1 MADSPDFNRT
11 NNPIAAAPAV
21 KVIDSRRM
29 AVLFSVMLVT
39 ASGNTAMQSILPT
52 IGTQLKI
59 PDFWV
64 SMAFSWSALLWVY
77 TAPKW
82 ARLSDHRG
90 RKALMR
96 LGMFGFTSSFALA
109 GVALYFGLNQYYSAL
124 WTFILFALFRSL
136 YGGLGSAAPPA
147 VQAYVA
153 ARTARADRTKALSLI
168 SSSFGLGTI
177 VGPAVA
183 PLLVIPFL
191 GLSSPMFAF
200 AVIGVLVMVALAL
213 MLPNDN
219 PGYRARGI
227 VTSEPYSSAP
237 AANALKTESDDDGG
251 DAHGSQNDEDG
262 DDDADTI
269 APPLR
274 WGDARIKPWLIAGMI
289 GGNAQAIILGVIG
302 FLVLDRL
309 HLRADPSNGIRM
321 TGLVLMSGAA
331 STLLAQ
337 WGLIPLLQMG
347 PRASVLWGMF
357 LSAIGCLTLG
367 LSHDLYGIIIGFAIA
382 SLGFGL
388 FRPGFT
394 AGASLAVKRS
404 EQNGIAGIVASVNGS
419 AYIVSPAIGVLLHGY
434 YGPLPF
440 WIAVTACVFI
450 LGWGYKTLTYDEKTT
465 AVAK

>member
-1 MADSPDFNRT
+1 MADSPDYDPLDRT
-11 NNPIAAAPAV
+11 VASSPDAQP
-21 KVIDSRRM
+21 IDSGRM

-52 IGTQLKI
+52 IGTQLDI

-64 SMAFSWSALLWVY
+64 SAAFSWSALLWVY

-82 ARLSDHRG
+82 ARQSDHRG

-96 LGMFGFTSSFALA
+96 LGMIGFTTSFALA
-109 GVALYFGLNQYYSAL
+109 GLALFLGLLGWYSAL
-124 WTFILFALFRSL
+124 WTFVLFALFRSL

-177 VGPAVA
+177 VGPAIA
-183 PLLVIPFL
+183 PLLIIPFL

-200 AVIGVLVMVALAL
+200 AAIGILVMVALAL
-213 MLPNDN
+213 KLPNDN
-219 PGYRARGI
+219 PGYQARGV

-237 AANALKTESDDDGG
+237 SSNSLKD
-251 DAHGSQNDEDG
+251 DEDG
-262 DDDADTI
+262 EDDPGGL
-269 APPLR
+269 APQLR
-274 WGDARIKPWLIAGMI
+274 WGDERIKPWLVTGIL
-289 GGNAQAIILGVIG
+289 GGNAHALILGVVG

-309 HLRADPSNGIRM
+309 GLRGDPELGIQM
-321 TGLVLMSGAA
+321 TGIVLMSGAA
-331 STLLAQ
+331 ATLLAQ

-347 PRASVLWGMF
+347 PRTSILWGMV
-357 LSAIGCLTLG
+357 LGACGCLLIG
-367 LSHDLYGIIIGFAIA
+367 FSHDLHGIIIGFAVA

-404 EQNGIAGIVASVNGS
+404 EQNGVAGIVASVNGM
-419 AYIVSPAIGVLLHGY
+419 AFIVSPAIGVLLY
-434 YGPLPF
+434 TYAGPLPF
-440 WIAVTACVFI
+440 WLGTGICVF
-450 LGWGYKTLTYDEKTT
+450 LFAWGLKTLKLDER
-465 AVAK
+465 AESDR

>member
-1 MADSPDFNRT
+1 MADSPDLEPLNRKLSY
-11 NNPIAAAPAV
+11 PDAKP
-21 KVIDSRRM
+21 IDSTRM

-52 IGTQLKI
+52 IGTQLNI

-64 SMAFSWSALLWVY
+64 SAAFSWSALLWVY

-82 ARLSDHRG
+82 ARQSDHRG

-96 LGMFGFTSSFALA
+96 LGMIGFTTSFALA
-109 GVALYFGLNQYYSAL
+109 GLALFLGLLGWYSAL
-124 WTFILFALFRSL
+124 WTFILFAFFRSL

-177 VGPAVA
+177 VGPAIA
-183 PLLVIPFL
+183 PLLIIPAL

-200 AVIGVLVMVALAL
+200 AAIGILVMIALAL
-213 MLPNDN
+213 KLPNDN
-219 PGYRARGI
+219 PGYQARGV

-237 AANALKTESDDDGG
+237 SSSSLKEEDDSGEEESL
-251 DAHGSQNDEDG
+251 
-262 DDDADTI
+262 
-269 APPLR
+269 PPRLR
-274 WGDARIKPWLIAGMI
+274 WGDERVKPWLVTGIL
-289 GGNAQAIILGVIG
+289 GGNAHALILGVIG

-309 HLRADPSNGIRM
+309 NLRGDPEMGIQM
-321 TGLVLMSGAA
+321 TGIVLMSGAA
-331 STLLAQ
+331 ATLLAQ

-347 PRASVLWGMF
+347 PRSSILWGMV
-357 LSAIGCLTLG
+357 LGAGGCLLIG
-367 LSHDLYGIIIGFAIA
+367 FSHDLHGIIIGFAVA

-404 EQNGIAGIVASVNGS
+404 EQNGVAGIVASVNGM
-419 AYIVSPAIGVLLHGY
+419 AFIASPAFGVLLY
-434 YGPLPF
+434 TYAGPLPF
-440 WIAVTACVFI
+440 WLATGICIF
-450 LGWGYKTLTYDEKTT
+450 LFGWGFKTLKLDDRIMTDN
-465 AVAK
+465 

>member
-1 MADSPDFNRT
+1 MADSPNIEPLHRKISSVPDAK
-11 NNPIAAAPAV
+11 PIDAT
-21 KVIDSRRM
+21 RM

-52 IGTQLKI
+52 IGTQLDI

-64 SMAFSWSALLWVY
+64 SAAFSWSALLWVY

-82 ARLSDHRG
+82 ARQSDHRG

-96 LGMFGFTSSFALA
+96 LGMIGFTTSFALA
-109 GVALYFGLNQYYSAL
+109 GLALFLGLLGWYSAI
-124 WTFILFALFRSL
+124 WTFVLFAFFRSL

-153 ARTARADRTKALSLI
+153 SRTARADRTKALSLI
-168 SSSFGLGTI
+168 ASSFGLGTI

-183 PLLVIPFL
+183 PLLIIPVL

-213 MLPNDN
+213 KLPNDT
-219 PGYRARGI
+219 PGYDARGV

-237 AANALKTESDDDGG
+237 SSNSLKDDEEEGDGEEETG
-251 DAHGSQNDEDG
+251 M
-262 DDDADTI
+262 
-269 APPLR
+269 PPRLR
-274 WGDARIKPWLIAGMI
+274 WGDDRIKPWLITGI
-289 GGNAQAIILGVIG
+289 LGGNAHALILGVIG

-309 HLRADPSNGIRM
+309 GLRGDPEMGIKM
-321 TGLVLMSGAA
+321 TGLVLMSGAVA
-331 STLLAQ
+331 TLLAQ

-347 PRASVLWGMF
+347 PRISILWGMI
-357 LSAIGCLTLG
+357 LGALGCLIIG
-367 LSHDLYGIIIGFAIA
+367 LSHDLYGIIIGFAVA

-394 AGASLAVKRS
+394 AGASLAVRRS
-404 EQNGIAGIVASVNGS
+404 EQNGVAGIVASVNGM
-419 AYIVSPAIGVLLHGY
+419 AFIASPALGVLLY
-434 YGPLPF
+434 TYAGPLPF
-440 WIAVTACVFI
+440 WLAIIVCVF
-450 LGWGYKTLTYDEKTT
+450 LFGWGFKALELDNRIISDN
-465 AVAK
+465 

>member
-1 MADSPDFNRT
+1 MADSPDFEPVVREVSSFPDAQ
-11 NNPIAAAPAV
+11 PI
-21 KVIDSRRM
+21 DNTRM

-52 IGTQLKI
+52 IGTQLGI

-64 SMAFSWSALLWVY
+64 SAAFSWSALLWVY

-82 ARLSDHRG
+82 ARQSDHRG

-96 LGMFGFTSSFALA
+96 LGMIGFTTSFALA
-109 GVALYFGLNQYYSAL
+109 GLALFLGLLGWYSAL
-124 WTFILFALFRSL
+124 WTFVLFALFRSL

-153 ARTARADRTKALSLI
+153 ARTARADRTKALALI

-177 VGPAVA
+177 VGPAIA
-183 PLLVIPFL
+183 PLLIIPFL

-200 AVIGVLVMVALAL
+200 AAIGILVMVALAL
-213 MLPNDN
+213 KLPNDN
-219 PGYRARGI
+219 PGYQARGV

-237 AANALKTESDDDGG
+237 SSNSLKEEDD
-251 DAHGSQNDEDG
+251 NDDE
-262 DDDADTI
+262 TVL
-269 APPLR
+269 PPQLR
-274 WGDARIKPWLIAGMI
+274 WGDPRIKPWLVTGIL
-289 GGNAQAIILGVIG
+289 GGNAQALILGVIG

-309 HLRADPSNGIRM
+309 GLRGDPEMGIQM
-321 TGLVLMSGAA
+321 TGIVLMSGAA
-331 STLLAQ
+331 ATLLAQ

-347 PRASVLWGMF
+347 PRTSILWGMI
-357 LSAIGCLTLG
+357 LGAGGCLLIG
-367 LSHDLYGIIIGFAIA
+367 FSHDLHGIIIGFAVA

-404 EQNGIAGIVASVNGS
+404 EQNGVAGIVASVNGM
-419 AYIVSPAIGVLLHGY
+419 AFIVSPAIGVLLY
-434 YGPLPF
+434 TYAGPLPF
-440 WIAVTACVFI
+440 WLGTGICVF
-450 LGWGYKTLTYDEKTT
+450 LFAWGFQTLKLDER
-465 AVAK
+465 ADSDR

>member
-1 MADSPDFNRT
+1 MADSPDFEPLAR
-11 NNPIAAAPAV
+11 
-21 KVIDSRRM
+21 KVSTFPDAQPIDSTRM

-52 IGTQLKI
+52 IGTQLDI

-64 SMAFSWSALLWVY
+64 SAAFSWSALLWVY

-82 ARLSDHRG
+82 ARQSDHRG

-96 LGMFGFTSSFALA
+96 LGMIGFTTSFALA
-109 GVALYFGLNQYYSAL
+109 GLALFLGLLGWYSAL

-153 ARTARADRTKALSLI
+153 ARTARADRTKALALI

-177 VGPAVA
+177 VGPAIA
-183 PLLVIPFL
+183 PLLIIPFL

-200 AVIGVLVMVALAL
+200 AVIGILVMIALAL
-213 MLPNDN
+213 KLPNDN
-219 PGYRARGI
+219 PGYQARGV

-237 AANALKTESDDDGG
+237 SSNSLKEE
-251 DAHGSQNDEDG
+251 DERSEDE
-262 DDDADTI
+262 ASL
-269 APPLR
+269 PPQLR
-274 WGDARIKPWLIAGMI
+274 WGDERIKPWLVTGIL
-289 GGNAQAIILGVIG
+289 GGNAHALILGVVG

-309 HLRADPSNGIRM
+309 GLRDDPQMGIQM
-321 TGLVLMSGAA
+321 TGIVLMSGAA
-331 STLLAQ
+331 ATLLAQ

-347 PRASVLWGMF
+347 PRSSILWGMV
-357 LSAIGCLTLG
+357 LGAGGCLFIG
-367 LSHDLYGIIIGFAIA
+367 FSHDLHGIIIGFALA

-404 EQNGIAGIVASVNGS
+404 EQNGVAGMVASVNGM
-419 AYIVSPAIGVLLHGY
+419 AFILSPAIGVLLY
-434 YGPLPF
+434 TYAGPLPF
-440 WIAVTACVFI
+440 WLATGICVFL
-450 LGWGYKTLTYDEKTT
+450 LGWGFKALTLDEEIDSER
-465 AVAK
+465 

>member
-1 MADSPDFNRT
+1 MADSPDFEPLARKISSF
-11 NNPIAAAPAV
+11 PDAQP
-21 KVIDSRRM
+21 IDSTRM

-52 IGTQLKI
+52 IGTQLDI

-64 SMAFSWSALLWVY
+64 SAAFSWSALLWVY

-82 ARLSDHRG
+82 ARQSDHRG

-96 LGMFGFTSSFALA
+96 LGMIGFTTSFALA
-109 GVALYFGLNQYYSAL
+109 GLALFLGLLGWYSAL
-124 WTFILFALFRSL
+124 WTFVLFALFRSL

-177 VGPAVA
+177 VGPAIA
-183 PLLVIPFL
+183 PLLIIPFL

-200 AVIGVLVMVALAL
+200 AAIGILVMIALAL
-213 MLPNDN
+213 KLPNDN
-219 PGYRARGI
+219 PGYRARGV

-237 AANALKTESDDDGG
+237 SANSLKEEDD
-251 DAHGSQNDEDG
+251 SNDDE
-262 DDDADTI
+262 AFL
-269 APPLR
+269 PPQLR
-274 WGDARIKPWLIAGMI
+274 WGDERIKPWLVTGIL
-289 GGNAQAIILGVIG
+289 GGNAHALILGVVG

-309 HLRADPSNGIRM
+309 GLRGDPQMGIQM
-321 TGLVLMSGAA
+321 TGIVLMSGAA
-331 STLLAQ
+331 ATLLAQ

-347 PRASVLWGMF
+347 PRSSILWGMV
-357 LSAIGCLTLG
+357 LGAGGCLLIG
-367 LSHDLYGIIIGFAIA
+367 FSHDLHGIIIGFAVA

-404 EQNGIAGIVASVNGS
+404 EQNGVAGIVASVNGM
-419 AYIVSPAIGVLLHGY
+419 AFILSPAIGVLLY
-434 YGPLPF
+434 TYAGPLPF
-440 WIAVTACVFI
+440 WLATSICVF
-450 LGWGYKTLTYDEKTT
+450 LFGWGFKTLKLDERIDSER
-465 AVAK
+465 

>member
-1 MADSPDFNRT
+1 MADSPDIEPLSRKDASI
-11 NNPIAAAPAV
+11 PGAKP
-21 KVIDSRRM
+21 IDSTRM

-52 IGTQLKI
+52 IGTQLDI

-64 SMAFSWSALLWVY
+64 SAAFSWSALLWVY

-82 ARLSDHRG
+82 ARQSDHRG

-96 LGMFGFTSSFALA
+96 LGMIGFTTSFALA
-109 GVALYFGLNQYYSAL
+109 GLALFLGLLGWYSAL
-124 WTFILFALFRSL
+124 WTFVLFAFFRSL

-168 SSSFGLGTI
+168 ASSFGLGTI

-183 PLLVIPFL
+183 PLLIIPAL

-200 AVIGVLVMVALAL
+200 AAIGVLVMVALAL
-213 MLPNDN
+213 KLPDDN
-219 PGYRARGI
+219 PGYAARGV

-237 AANALKTESDDDGG
+237 SSNSLKDNDDD
-251 DAHGSQNDEDG
+251 EEE
-262 DDDADTI
+262 TTL
-269 APPLR
+269 PPQLR
-274 WGDARIKPWLIAGMI
+274 WGDDRIKPWLITGI
-289 GGNAQAIILGVIG
+289 LGGNAHALILGVVG

-309 HLRADPSNGIRM
+309 GLRGDPEMGIRM
-321 TGLVLMSGAA
+321 TGLVLMAGAA
-331 STLLAQ
+331 ATLLAQ

-347 PRASVLWGMF
+347 PRISILWGMI
-357 LSAIGCLTLG
+357 LGGLGCLIIG
-367 LSHDLYGIIIGFAIA
+367 LSHDLYGIVIGFAVA

-404 EQNGIAGIVASVNGS
+404 EQNGVAGIVASVNGM
-419 AYIVSPAIGVLLHGY
+419 AFIASPALGVLLY
-434 YGPLPF
+434 TYAGPLPF
-440 WIAVTACVFI
+440 WLATTVCVF
-450 LGWGYKTLTYDEKTT
+450 LFGWGYKALELDDRTISES
-465 AVAK
+465 

>member
-1 MADSPDFNRT
+1 MADSPDIEPLNRKISSVPDAK
-11 NNPIAAAPAV
+11 PIDAT
-21 KVIDSRRM
+21 RM

-52 IGTQLKI
+52 IGTQLDI

-64 SMAFSWSALLWVY
+64 SAAFSWSALLWVY

-82 ARLSDHRG
+82 ARQSDHRG

-96 LGMFGFTSSFALA
+96 LGMIGFTTSFALA
-109 GVALYFGLNQYYSAL
+109 GLALFLGLLGWYSAI
-124 WTFILFALFRSL
+124 WTFVLFAFFRSL

-168 SSSFGLGTI
+168 ASSFGLGTI

-183 PLLVIPFL
+183 PLLIIPFL

-200 AVIGVLVMVALAL
+200 AAIGVLVMVALAL
-213 MLPNDN
+213 KLPDDN
-219 PGYRARGI
+219 PGYEARGV

-237 AANALKTESDDDGG
+237 SSDRLKDDEHDDDE
-251 DAHGSQNDEDG
+251 EDT
-262 DDDADTI
+262 DL
-269 APPLR
+269 PPQLR
-274 WGDARIKPWLIAGMI
+274 WGDDRIKPWLITGVL
-289 GGNAQAIILGVIG
+289 GGNAHALILGVIG
-302 FLVLDRL
+302 FLILDRL
-309 HLRADPSNGIRM
+309 GLRGDPEMGIKM

-331 STLLAQ
+331 ATLLAQ

-347 PRASVLWGMF
+347 PRISILWGMILGAF
-357 LSAIGCLTLG
+357 GCLIIG
-367 LSHDLYGIIIGFAIA
+367 LSHDLYGIIIGFAVA

-394 AGASLAVKRS
+394 AGASLAVRRS
-404 EQNGIAGIVASVNGS
+404 EQNGVAGIVASVNGM
-419 AYIVSPAIGVLLHGY
+419 AFIASPALGVLLY
-434 YGPLPF
+434 TYAGPLPF
-440 WIAVTACVFI
+440 WLAITVCVF
-450 LGWGYKTLTYDEKTT
+450 LFGWGFKALELDDRI
-465 AVAK
+465 VADR

>member
-1 MADSPDFNRT
+1 MADSPDFEPLTR
-11 NNPIAAAPAV
+11 
-21 KVIDSRRM
+21 KVTSFPDAQPIDSTRM

-52 IGTQLKI
+52 IGTQLDI

-64 SMAFSWSALLWVY
+64 SAAFSWSALLWVY

-82 ARLSDHRG
+82 ARQSDHRG

-96 LGMFGFTSSFALA
+96 LGMIGFTTSFALA
-109 GVALYFGLNQYYSAL
+109 GLALFLGLLGWYSAL
-124 WTFILFALFRSL
+124 WTFVLFALFRSL

-177 VGPAVA
+177 VGPAIA
-183 PLLVIPFL
+183 PLLIIPFL

-200 AVIGVLVMVALAL
+200 AGIGILVMVALAL
-213 MLPNDN
+213 KLPNDN
-219 PGYRARGI
+219 PGYQARGV

-237 AANALKTESDDDGG
+237 SSNSLKEEEENS
-251 DAHGSQNDEDG
+251 DEDSVL
-262 DDDADTI
+262 
-269 APPLR
+269 PPQLR
-274 WGDARIKPWLIAGMI
+274 WGDERIKPWLVTGIL
-289 GGNAQAIILGVIG
+289 GGNAHALILGVVG

-309 HLRADPSNGIRM
+309 GLRGDPEMGIQM
-321 TGLVLMSGAA
+321 TGIVLMSGAA
-331 STLLAQ
+331 ATLLAQ

-347 PRASVLWGMF
+347 PRTSILWGMV
-357 LSAIGCLTLG
+357 LGACGCLLIG
-367 LSHDLYGIIIGFAIA
+367 FSHDLHGIIIGFAVA

-404 EQNGIAGIVASVNGS
+404 EQNGVAGIVASVNGM
-419 AYIVSPAIGVLLHGY
+419 AFIVSPAIGVLLY
-434 YGPLPF
+434 TYAGPLPF
-440 WIAVTACVFI
+440 WLATSICVF
-450 LGWGYKTLTYDEKTT
+450 LFGWGFKTLKLDERIDSDR
-465 AVAK
+465 

>member
-1 MADSPDFNRT
+1 MADSPDFEPLDR
-11 NNPIAAAPAV
+11 
-21 KVIDSRRM
+21 KVSSYPDAKPIDSTRM

-52 IGTQLKI
+52 IGTQLNI

-64 SMAFSWSALLWVY
+64 SAAFSWSALLWVY

-82 ARLSDHRG
+82 ARQSDHRG

-96 LGMFGFTSSFALA
+96 LGMIGFTTSFALA
-109 GVALYFGLNQYYSAL
+109 GLALFFGLLGWYSAL
-124 WTFILFALFRSL
+124 WTFVLFALFRSL

-183 PLLVIPFL
+183 PLLIIPVL

-200 AVIGVLVMVALAL
+200 AAIGILVMVALAL
-213 MLPNDN
+213 KLPNDN
-219 PGYRARGI
+219 PGYQARGV

-237 AANALKTESDDDGG
+237 SSNSLKD
-251 DAHGSQNDEDG
+251 DEDG
-262 DDDADTI
+262 DDDQGGL
-269 APPLR
+269 PPQLR
-274 WGDARIKPWLIAGMI
+274 WGDERVKPWLITGI
-289 GGNAQAIILGVIG
+289 LGGNAHALILGVIG

-309 HLRADPSNGIRM
+309 GLRGDPEMGIQM
-321 TGLVLMSGAA
+321 TGIVLMSGAA
-331 STLLAQ
+331 ATLLAQ

-347 PRASVLWGMF
+347 PRTSILWGMV
-357 LSAIGCLTLG
+357 LGACGCLLLG
-367 LSHDLYGIIIGFAIA
+367 LSHDLHGIIIGFAVA

-404 EQNGIAGIVASVNGS
+404 EQNGVAGIVASVNGM
-419 AYIVSPAIGVLLHGY
+419 AFIASPALGVLLY
-434 YGPLPF
+434 TYAGPLPF
-440 WIAVTACVFI
+440 WLAVAVCVF
-450 LGWGYKTLTYDEKTT
+450 LLVWGFKTLKLDERID
-465 AVAK
+465 AEG

>member
-1 MADSPDFNRT
+1 MADSPDFEPSRRQISGL
-11 NNPIAAAPAV
+11 PDAKP
-21 KVIDSRRM
+21 IDSTRM

-52 IGTQLKI
+52 VGTQLHI

-64 SMAFSWSALLWVY
+64 SAAFSWSALLWVY

-82 ARLSDHRG
+82 ARQSDHRG

-96 LGMFGFTSSFALA
+96 LGMIGFTTSFALA
-109 GVALYFGLNQYYSAL
+109 GLALFLGLLGWYSAL

-153 ARTARADRTKALSLI
+153 ARTGRAERTKALSLI

-177 VGPAVA
+177 VGPAIA
-183 PLLVIPFL
+183 PLMIIPFF

-200 AVIGVLVMVALAL
+200 AAIGLIVMIALAL
-213 MLPNDN
+213 KLPDDN
-219 PGYRARGI
+219 PGYEARGV

-237 AANALKTESDDDGG
+237 SSDSRNEDDDE
-251 DAHGSQNDEDG
+251 ADE
-262 DDDADTI
+262 TSL
-269 APPLR
+269 PPRLR
-274 WGDARIKPWLIAGMI
+274 WGDSRIKPWLITGI
-289 GGNAQAIILGVIG
+289 LGGNAHALILGVIG

-309 HLRADPSNGIRM
+309 GLRADPAMGIRM
-321 TGLVLMSGAA
+321 TGIVLMSGAA
-331 STLLAQ
+331 ATLLAQ

-347 PRASVLWGMF
+347 PRSSVLWGMILGAF
-357 LSAIGCLTLG
+357 GCLIIG
-367 LSHDLYGIIIGFAIA
+367 MSHDLYGIIIGFAVA

-404 EQNGIAGIVASVNGS
+404 EQNGVAGIVASVNGM
-419 AYIVSPAIGVLLHGY
+419 AFIISPALGVLLY
-434 YGPLPF
+434 TYAGPLPF
-440 WIAVTACVFI
+440 WLAVAVCVF
-450 LGWGYKTLTYDEKTT
+450 LFGWGFKTLKLDERII
-465 AVAK
+465 AQR

>member
-1 MADSPDFNRT
+1 MADSPDFEPLDRKVSSFPDAK
-11 NNPIAAAPAV
+11 PI
-21 KVIDSRRM
+21 DGTRM

-52 IGTQLKI
+52 IGTQLDI

-64 SMAFSWSALLWVY
+64 SAAFSWSALLWVY

-82 ARLSDHRG
+82 ARQSDHRG

-96 LGMFGFTSSFALA
+96 LGMIGFTTSFALA
-109 GVALYFGLNQYYSAL
+109 GLALFLGLLGWYSAL
-124 WTFILFALFRSL
+124 WTFVLFAFFRSL

-153 ARTARADRTKALSLI
+153 SRTARADRTKALSLI

-183 PLLVIPFL
+183 PLLIIPVL
-191 GLSSPMFAF
+191 GLASPMFAF
-200 AVIGVLVMVALAL
+200 AAIGILVMVALAL
-213 MLPNDN
+213 KLPNDN
-219 PGYRARGI
+219 PGYQARGV

-237 AANALKTESDDDGG
+237 SSNSLKEEDDDG
-251 DAHGSQNDEDG
+251 AEETSL
-262 DDDADTI
+262 
-269 APPLR
+269 PPRLR
-274 WGDARIKPWLIAGMI
+274 WGDDRIKPWLITGI
-289 GGNAQAIILGVIG
+289 LGGNAHALILGVVG

-309 HLRADPSNGIRM
+309 GLRGDPEMGIQM
-321 TGLVLMSGAA
+321 TGIVLMSGAA
-331 STLLAQ
+331 ATLLAQ

-347 PRASVLWGMF
+347 PRTSILWGMV
-357 LSAIGCLTLG
+357 LGACGCLLIG
-367 LSHDLYGIIIGFAIA
+367 LSHDLHGIIIGFAVA

-404 EQNGIAGIVASVNGS
+404 EQNGVAGIVASVNGM
-419 AYIVSPAIGVLLHGY
+419 AFIASPAFGVLLY
-434 YGPLPF
+434 TYAGPLPF
-440 WIAVTACVFI
+440 WLATGICIF
-450 LGWGYKTLTYDEKTT
+450 LFGWGFKTLKLDERLDSDR
-465 AVAK
+465 

>member
-1 MADSPDFNRT
+1 MADSPDFEPLTRKVT
-11 NNPIAAAPAV
+11 SFPDAQPIN
-21 KVIDSRRM
+21 STRM

-52 IGTQLKI
+52 IGTQLHI

-64 SMAFSWSALLWVY
+64 SAAFSWSALLWVY

-82 ARLSDHRG
+82 ARQSDHRG

-96 LGMFGFTSSFALA
+96 LGMIGFTTSFALA
-109 GVALYFGLNQYYSAL
+109 GLALFLGLLGWYSAL
-124 WTFILFALFRSL
+124 WTFVLFALFRSL

-177 VGPAVA
+177 VGPAIA
-183 PLLVIPFL
+183 PLLIIPFL

-200 AVIGVLVMVALAL
+200 AGIGILVMVALAL
-213 MLPNDN
+213 KLPNDN
-219 PGYRARGI
+219 PGYQARGV

-237 AANALKTESDDDGG
+237 SSNSLKDEDDN
-251 DAHGSQNDEDG
+251 SDG
-262 DDDADTI
+262 DDEATL
-269 APPLR
+269 PPQLR
-274 WGDARIKPWLIAGMI
+274 WGDERIKPWLVTGIL
-289 GGNAQAIILGVIG
+289 GGNAHALILGVVG

-309 HLRADPSNGIRM
+309 GLRGDPEMGIQM
-321 TGLVLMSGAA
+321 TGIVLMSGAA
-331 STLLAQ
+331 ATLLAQ

-347 PRASVLWGMF
+347 PRSSILWGMV
-357 LSAIGCLTLG
+357 LGATGCLLIG
-367 LSHDLYGIIIGFAIA
+367 FSHDLHGIIIGFAVA

-404 EQNGIAGIVASVNGS
+404 EQNGVAGIVASVNGM
-419 AYIVSPAIGVLLHGY
+419 AFIVSPAIGVLLY
-434 YGPLPF
+434 TYAGPLPF
-440 WIAVTACVFI
+440 WLATSICVF
-450 LGWGYKTLTYDEKTT
+450 LFGWGFKTLKLDERLDSDR
-465 AVAK
+465 

>member
-1 MADSPDFNRT
+1 MADSPDLEPPNRALASGSDAK
-11 NNPIAAAPAV
+11 P
-21 KVIDSRRM
+21 IDSTRM

-52 IGTQLKI
+52 IGTQLQI

-64 SMAFSWSALLWVY
+64 SAAFSWSALLWVY

-82 ARLSDHRG
+82 ARQSDHRG

-96 LGMFGFTSSFALA
+96 LGMIGFTTSFALA
-109 GVALYFGLNQYYSAL
+109 GLALFLGLLGWYSAL
-124 WTFILFALFRSL
+124 WTFILFASFRSL

-153 ARTARADRTKALSLI
+153 ARTPRADRTKALSLI

-177 VGPAVA
+177 VGPAIA
-183 PLLVIPFL
+183 PLLMIPVL

-200 AVIGVLVMVALAL
+200 AAIGILVMIALAL
-213 MLPNDN
+213 KLPNDN
-219 PGYRARGI
+219 PGYQARGV

-237 AANALKTESDDDGG
+237 SAGSLKEEDDSSEEESSVPPRLRWSDD
-251 DAHGSQNDEDG
+251 
-262 DDDADTI
+262 
-269 APPLR
+269 R
-274 WGDARIKPWLIAGMI
+274 VKPWLITGI
-289 GGNAQAIILGVIG
+289 LGGNAHALILGVVG

-309 HLRADPSNGIRM
+309 GLRGDPDLGIRM

-331 STLLAQ
+331 ATLLSQ

-347 PRASVLWGMF
+347 PRSSVLWGMVLGGF
-357 LSAIGCLTLG
+357 GCLIIG
-367 LSHDLYGIIIGFAIA
+367 LSHDLYGIIIGFAVA

-404 EQNGIAGIVASVNGS
+404 EQNGVAGIVASVNGM
-419 AYIVSPAIGVLLHGY
+419 AFIASPAFGVLLY
-434 YGPLPF
+434 TYAGPLPF
-440 WIAVTACVFI
+440 WLATGICVF
-450 LGWGYKTLTYDEKTT
+450 LFGWGFKTLKLDDQVMTKN
-465 AVAK
+465 

>member
-1 MADSPDFNRT
+1 MADSPDFEPLTR
-11 NNPIAAAPAV
+11 
-21 KVIDSRRM
+21 KVTSFPDAQPIDSTRM

-52 IGTQLKI
+52 IGTQLDI

-64 SMAFSWSALLWVY
+64 SAAFSWSALLWVY

-82 ARLSDHRG
+82 ARQSDHRG

-96 LGMFGFTSSFALA
+96 LGMIGFTTSFALA
-109 GVALYFGLNQYYSAL
+109 GLALFLGLLGWYSAL

-177 VGPAVA
+177 VGPAIA
-183 PLLVIPFL
+183 PLLIIPFL

-200 AVIGVLVMVALAL
+200 AGIGILVMVALAL
-213 MLPNDN
+213 KLPNDN
-219 PGYRARGI
+219 PGYQARGV

-237 AANALKTESDDDGG
+237 SSNSLKEEEENS
-251 DAHGSQNDEDG
+251 DEDSVL
-262 DDDADTI
+262 
-269 APPLR
+269 PPQLR
-274 WGDARIKPWLIAGMI
+274 WGDERIKPWLVTGIL
-289 GGNAQAIILGVIG
+289 GGNAHALILGVVG

-309 HLRADPSNGIRM
+309 GLRGDPEMGIQM
-321 TGLVLMSGAA
+321 TGIVLMSGAA
-331 STLLAQ
+331 ATLLAQ

-347 PRASVLWGMF
+347 PRTSILWGMV
-357 LSAIGCLTLG
+357 LGACGCLLIG
-367 LSHDLYGIIIGFAIA
+367 FSHDLHGIIIGFAVA

-404 EQNGIAGIVASVNGS
+404 EQNGVAGIVASVNGM
-419 AYIVSPAIGVLLHGY
+419 AFIVSPAIGVLLY
-434 YGPLPF
+434 TYAGPLPF
-440 WIAVTACVFI
+440 WLATSICVF
-450 LGWGYKTLTYDEKTT
+450 LFGWGFKTLKLDERIDSDR
-465 AVAK
+465 

>member
-1 MADSPDFNRT
+1 MADSPDFEPLNRKISSF
-11 NNPIAAAPAV
+11 PDAKP
-21 KVIDSRRM
+21 IDSTRM

-52 IGTQLKI
+52 IGTQLAI

-64 SMAFSWSALLWVY
+64 SAAFSWSALLWVY

-82 ARLSDHRG
+82 ARQSDHRG

-96 LGMFGFTSSFALA
+96 LGMIGFTTSFALA
-109 GVALYFGLNQYYSAL
+109 GLALFLGLLGWYSAL
-124 WTFILFALFRSL
+124 WTFVLFALFRSL

-177 VGPAVA
+177 VGPAIA
-183 PLLVIPFL
+183 PLLIIPAL

-200 AVIGVLVMVALAL
+200 AAIGILVMVALAL
-213 MLPNDN
+213 KLPNDN
-219 PGYRARGI
+219 PGYQARGV

-237 AANALKTESDDDGG
+237 SSNSLKEDDDGG
-251 DAHGSQNDEDG
+251 EEESSL
-262 DDDADTI
+262 
-269 APPLR
+269 PPRLR
-274 WGDARIKPWLIAGMI
+274 WGDDRIKPWLITGVL
-289 GGNAQAIILGVIG
+289 GGNAHALILGVVG

-309 HLRADPSNGIRM
+309 GLRGDPEMGIRM
-321 TGLVLMSGAA
+321 TGLVLMAGAA
-331 STLLAQ
+331 ATLLAQ

-347 PRASVLWGMF
+347 PRSSILWGMVLGAF
-357 LSAIGCLTLG
+357 GCLIIG
-367 LSHDLYGIIIGFAIA
+367 LSHDLYGIIIGFAVA

-394 AGASLAVKRS
+394 AGASLAVRRS
-404 EQNGIAGIVASVNGS
+404 EQNGVAGIVASVNGM
-419 AYIVSPAIGVLLHGY
+419 AFIVSPAFGVLLY
-434 YGPLPF
+434 TYAGPLPF
-440 WIAVTACVFI
+440 WLATGICMF
-450 LGWGYKTLTYDEKTT
+450 LFGWGFKTLKLDERII
-465 AVAK
+465 ADQ

>member
-1 MADSPDFNRT
+1 
-11 NNPIAAAPAV
+11 
-21 KVIDSRRM
+21 M

-52 IGTQLKI
+52 VGTQLHI

-64 SMAFSWSALLWVY
+64 SAAFSWSALLWVY

-82 ARLSDHRG
+82 ARQSDHRG

-96 LGMFGFTSSFALA
+96 LGMIGFTTSFALA
-109 GVALYFGLNQYYSAL
+109 GLALFLGLLGWYSAL

-153 ARTARADRTKALSLI
+153 ARTGRAERTKALSLI

-177 VGPAVA
+177 VGPAIA
-183 PLLVIPFL
+183 PLMIIPFF

-200 AVIGVLVMVALAL
+200 AAIGLIVMIALAL
-213 MLPNDN
+213 KLPDDN
-219 PGYRARGI
+219 PGYEARGV

-237 AANALKTESDDDGG
+237 SSDSRNEDDDE
-251 DAHGSQNDEDG
+251 AEETSL
-262 DDDADTI
+262 
-269 APPLR
+269 PPRLR
-274 WGDARIKPWLIAGMI
+274 WGDNRIKPWLITGI
-289 GGNAQAIILGVIG
+289 LGGNAHALILGVIG

-309 HLRADPSNGIRM
+309 GLRADPAMGIRM
-321 TGLVLMSGAA
+321 TGIVLMSGAA
-331 STLLAQ
+331 ATLLAQ

-347 PRASVLWGMF
+347 PRSSVLWGMILGAF
-357 LSAIGCLTLG
+357 GCLIIG
-367 LSHDLYGIIIGFAIA
+367 MSHDLYGIIIGFAVA

-404 EQNGIAGIVASVNGS
+404 EQNGVAGIVASVNGM
-419 AYIVSPAIGVLLHGY
+419 AFIISPALGVLLY
-434 YGPLPF
+434 TYAGPLPF
-440 WIAVTACVFI
+440 WLAVAVCVF
-450 LGWGYKTLTYDEKTT
+450 LFGWGFKTLKLDERII
-465 AVAK
+465 AQR

>member
-1 MADSPDFNRT
+1 MADSPDFEPSRRQISGL
-11 NNPIAAAPAV
+11 PDAKP
-21 KVIDSRRM
+21 IDSTRM

-52 IGTQLKI
+52 VGTQLHI

-64 SMAFSWSALLWVY
+64 SAAFSWSALLWVY

-82 ARLSDHRG
+82 ARQSDHRG

-96 LGMFGFTSSFALA
+96 LGMIGFTTSFALA
-109 GVALYFGLNQYYSAL
+109 GLALFLGLLGWYSAL

-153 ARTARADRTKALSLI
+153 ARTGRAERTKALSLI

-177 VGPAVA
+177 VGPAIA
-183 PLLVIPFL
+183 PLMIIPFF

-200 AVIGVLVMVALAL
+200 AAIGLIVMIALAL
-213 MLPNDN
+213 KLPDDN
-219 PGYRARGI
+219 PGYEARGV

-237 AANALKTESDDDGG
+237 SSDSRNEDDDE
-251 DAHGSQNDEDG
+251 ADE
-262 DDDADTI
+262 TSL
-269 APPLR
+269 PPRLR
-274 WGDARIKPWLIAGMI
+274 WGDSRIKPWLITGI
-289 GGNAQAIILGVIG
+289 LGGNAHALILGVIG

-309 HLRADPSNGIRM
+309 GLRADPAMGIRM
-321 TGLVLMSGAA
+321 TGIVLMSGAA
-331 STLLAQ
+331 ATLLAQ

-347 PRASVLWGMF
+347 PRSSVLWGMILGAF
-357 LSAIGCLTLG
+357 GCLIIG
-367 LSHDLYGIIIGFAIA
+367 MSHDLYGIIIGFAVA

-404 EQNGIAGIVASVNGS
+404 EQNGVAGIVASVNGM
-419 AYIVSPAIGVLLHGY
+419 AFIISPALGVLLY
-434 YGPLPF
+434 TYAGPLPF
-440 WIAVTACVFI
+440 WLAVAVCVLLF
-450 LGWGYKTLTYDEKTT
+450 GWGFQTLKLDERII
-465 AVAK
+465 AQR

>member
-1 MADSPDFNRT
+1 MADSPDFETLDRKLSAH
-11 NNPIAAAPAV
+11 PDAKP
-21 KVIDSRRM
+21 IDSTRM

-52 IGTQLKI
+52 IGTQLDI

-64 SMAFSWSALLWVY
+64 SAAFSWSALLWVY

-82 ARLSDHRG
+82 ARQSDHRG

-96 LGMFGFTSSFALA
+96 LGMIGFTTSFALA
-109 GVALYFGLNQYYSAL
+109 GLALFLGLLGWYSAL
-124 WTFILFALFRSL
+124 WTFILFASFRSL

-177 VGPAVA
+177 VGPAIA
-183 PLLVIPFL
+183 PLLMIPVL

-200 AVIGVLVMVALAL
+200 AAIGILVMIALAVK
-213 MLPNDN
+213 LPNDN
-219 PGYRARGI
+219 PGYQARGV

-237 AANALKTESDDDGG
+237 SSSSLKEEDDSSEEES
-251 DAHGSQNDEDG
+251 S
-262 DDDADTI
+262 
-269 APPLR
+269 APPRLR
-274 WGDARIKPWLIAGMI
+274 WGDERVKPWLITGI
-289 GGNAQAIILGVIG
+289 LGGNAHALILGVVG

-309 HLRADPSNGIRM
+309 GLRGDPEMGIRM

-331 STLLAQ
+331 ATLLAQ

-347 PRASVLWGMF
+347 PRSSILWGMVLGAF
-357 LSAIGCLTLG
+357 GCLIIG
-367 LSHDLYGIIIGFAIA
+367 LSHDLYGIIIGFAVA

-404 EQNGIAGIVASVNGS
+404 EQNGVAGIVASVNGM
-419 AYIVSPAIGVLLHGY
+419 AFIASPAFGVLLY
-434 YGPLPF
+434 TYAGPCPSGWRPAF
-440 WIAVTACVFI
+440 ACSCSP
-450 LGWGYKTLTYDEKTT
+450 GASKPSNSMNG
-465 AVAK
+465 

>member
-1 MADSPDFNRT
+1 MADSPDIEPLER
-11 NNPIAAAPAV
+11 IASSVPDAKP
-21 KVIDSRRM
+21 IDSTRM

-52 IGTQLKI
+52 IGTQLDI

-64 SMAFSWSALLWVY
+64 SAAFSWSALLWVY

-82 ARLSDHRG
+82 ARQSDHRG

-96 LGMFGFTSSFALA
+96 LGMIGFTTSFALA
-109 GVALYFGLNQYYSAL
+109 GLALFLGLLGWYSAI
-124 WTFILFALFRSL
+124 WTFVLFAFFRSL

-183 PLLVIPFL
+183 PLLILPVL

-200 AVIGVLVMVALAL
+200 AAIGIVVMVALAL
-213 MLPNDN
+213 KLPNDN
-219 PGYRARGI
+219 PGFQARGV

-237 AANALKTESDDDGG
+237 SSGSLKEEDDSTEEEASL
-251 DAHGSQNDEDG
+251 
-262 DDDADTI
+262 
-269 APPLR
+269 PPRLR
-274 WGDARIKPWLIAGMI
+274 WGDERIKPWLITGI
-289 GGNAQAIILGVIG
+289 LGGNAHALILGVVG
-302 FLVLDRL
+302 FLILDRL
-309 HLRADPSNGIRM
+309 GLRGDPETGIQM
-321 TGLVLMSGAA
+321 TGIVLMSGAA
-331 STLLAQ
+331 ATLLAQ

-347 PRASVLWGMF
+347 PRTSILWGMV
-357 LSAIGCLTLG
+357 LGALGCLIIG
-367 LSHDLYGIIIGFAIA
+367 LSHDLHGIIIGFAVA

-394 AGASLAVKRS
+394 AGASLAVRRS
-404 EQNGIAGIVASVNGS
+404 EQNGVAGIVASANGM
-419 AYIVSPAIGVLLHGY
+419 AFIASPAIGVLLY
-434 YGPLPF
+434 TYAGPLPF
-440 WIAVTACVFI
+440 WVATTVCVF
-450 LGWGYKTLTYDEKTT
+450 LFGWGFKALEPDDRMITDQ
-465 AVAK
+465 

>member
-1 MADSPDFNRT
+1 MADSPDFEPLDR
-11 NNPIAAAPAV
+11 
-21 KVIDSRRM
+21 KVTSYPDAKPIDSTRM

-52 IGTQLKI
+52 IGTQLNI

-64 SMAFSWSALLWVY
+64 SAAFSWSALLWVY

-82 ARLSDHRG
+82 ARQSDHRG

-96 LGMFGFTSSFALA
+96 LGMIGFTTSFALA
-109 GVALYFGLNQYYSAL
+109 GLALFLGLLGWYSAL
-124 WTFILFALFRSL
+124 WTFILFAFFRSL

-177 VGPAVA
+177 VGPAIA
-183 PLLVIPFL
+183 PLLIIPAL

-200 AVIGVLVMVALAL
+200 AAIGILVMIALAL
-213 MLPNDN
+213 KLPNDN
-219 PGYRARGI
+219 PGYQARGV

-237 AANALKTESDDDGG
+237 SSSNLKEEDDSGEEESL
-251 DAHGSQNDEDG
+251 
-262 DDDADTI
+262 
-269 APPLR
+269 PPRLR
-274 WGDARIKPWLIAGMI
+274 WGDERVKPWLITGI
-289 GGNAQAIILGVIG
+289 LGGNAHALILGVVG

-309 HLRADPSNGIRM
+309 GLRGDPEMGIRM

-331 STLLAQ
+331 ATLLAQ

-347 PRASVLWGMF
+347 PRSSILWGMVLGAF
-357 LSAIGCLTLG
+357 GCLIIG
-367 LSHDLYGIIIGFAIA
+367 LSHDLYGIIIGFAVA

-404 EQNGIAGIVASVNGS
+404 EQNGVAGIVASVNGM
-419 AYIVSPAIGVLLHGY
+419 AFIASPAFGVLLY
-434 YGPLPF
+434 TYAGPLPF
-440 WIAVTACVFI
+440 WLATGICVF
-450 LGWGYKTLTYDEKTT
+450 LFAWGFKTLKLDDRIMTDN
-465 AVAK
+465 